1 MKPQRG
7 TSQHKA
13 QFMIL
18 TFHIR
23 RYTKQQQHQWN
34 EKRTTHTLVLYIR
47 VNIYS
52 LVCFLITNLTIS
64 AKLY

>member
-23 RYTKQQQHQWN
+23 AASV
-34 EKRTTHTLVLYIR
+34 KRTPKTHQHPREEHQTHSLRYMMFSHHRFLYQQKSF
-47 VNIYS
+47 Y
-52 LVCFLITNLTIS
+52 
-64 AKLY
+64 